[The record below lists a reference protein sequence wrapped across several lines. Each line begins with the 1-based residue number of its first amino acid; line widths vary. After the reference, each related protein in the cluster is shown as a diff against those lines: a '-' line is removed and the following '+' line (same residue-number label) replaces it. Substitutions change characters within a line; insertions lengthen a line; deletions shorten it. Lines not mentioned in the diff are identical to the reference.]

1 MRMPPSKPRDGLVRS
16 YDQHDD
22 SVYGLAWSAGDP
34 WIFASLSY
42 DGQVVINVVPQE
54 QKYKIIL

>member
-1 MRMPPSKPRDGLVRS
+1 MRS

-22 SVYGLAWSAGDP
+22 SVYAVAWSAGDP

-42 DGQVVINVVPQE
+42 DGQVVINTVPQD